1 MLIYKH
7 NYLEKDVIHSGYRK
21 HKMLL
26 KISKIKNSKGIPK
39 SFRIQYFI
47 NNKRNFKF
55 KLKKEWKNIFQL
67 IKLIIEK

>member
-7 NYLEKDVIHSGYRK
+7 NYLEKDVIHSGYIK

-39 SFRIQYFI
+39 SLRI
-47 NNKRNFKF
+47 
-55 KLKKEWKNIFQL
+55 
-67 IKLIIEK
+67 